1 MERATEAPID
11 AMEPVLQTARPVPA
25 ASRTFHLVAVGGT
38 AMTPLAALLLA
49 RGERVTGSDGP
60 LYPPMSDRLAALG
73 VAVLPAYS
81 AENVG
86 ADVTEVVAGNLARK
100 DNPEVLEALRRG
112 LRVRSM
118 PEALHDE
125 ILAGRHSVVV
135 AGTHGK
141 TTTTALAAWL
151 LAAAGRDPGYLVG
164 GEPANF
170 PGPAALGGGA
180 PFVVEGDEYSTS
192 YADKGPKFLHYA
204 PQTFVLTSVEFDH
217 ADLYP
222 DLAAVKAAF
231 RAGAALVPEGGT
243 IVANG
248 DDANVRE
255 VLGGARAHV
264 LLYGVA
270 PRPAGAP
277 DVDLLATE
285 VAEGEG
291 GTRFTVHRSG
301 KEPYSVLS
309 PLAGRHNVSNVL
321 AAFGVALGFGLNP
334 AQLAGGLASFRG
346 VKRRMEIVGTE
357 GGVTVVDDFAHHPT
371 AVATTVAGAKRRF
384 PGRRVWAAFEPR
396 SMTAGRADFFDAW
409 ADALAGAGGV
419 ALAAPFHAARLS
431 RPGGPGALDARALV
445 ARLEAAGIPALTADT
460 PEALLLALVPALRDG
475 DVVLSMS
482 SGSFGGFP
490 RKLLAALGPKAP
502 SAGPR

>member
-1 MERATEAPID
+1 
-11 AMEPVLQTARPVPA
+11 
-25 ASRTFHLVAVGGT
+25 
-38 AMTPLAALLLA
+38 MTPLAALLLA

-73 VAVLPAYS
+73 IEVLPAYA
-81 AENVG
+81 AENVAG
-86 ADVTEVVAGNLARK
+86 DVTEVVAGNLARK
-100 DNPEVLEALRRG
+100 DNAEILEALRRG

-118 PEALHDE
+118 PETLHDE
-125 ILAGRHSVVV
+125 ILAGRHPVVV

-141 TTTTALAAWL
+141 TTTTALLAWL
-151 LAAAGRDPGYLVG
+151 LAVAGRDPGYLVG

-204 PQTFVLTSVEFDH
+204 PRTFVVTSVEFDH
-217 ADLYP
+217 ADLYA

-231 RAGAALVPEGGT
+231 RAGVALVPDAGT

-255 VLGGARAHV
+255 VLDGARAHV

-285 VAEGEG
+285 VAEGER

-301 KEPYSVLS
+301 LEPYSVLS

-321 AAFGVALGFGLNP
+321 AAFGGALGFGLTP
-334 AQLAGGLASFRG
+334 DQLTGGLASFRG
-346 VKRRMEIVGTE
+346 VRRRMEVLGTE

-396 SMTAGRADFFDAW
+396 SMTAGRADFFEAYARALAE
-409 ADALAGAGGV
+409 ADAV
-419 ALAAPFHAARLS
+419 ALAAPYHAARLAQ
-431 RPGGPGALDARALV
+431 PGGPGALDAGALV
-445 ARLEAAGIPALTADT
+445 ARLRSAGTPALTAATPDT
-460 PEALLLALVPALRDG
+460 LVDALVGELAAG

-490 RKLLAALGPKAP
+490 RKLLAALGAKGP

>member
-1 MERATEAPID
+1 
-11 AMEPVLQTARPVPA
+11 
-25 ASRTFHLVAVGGT
+25 
-38 AMTPLAALLLA
+38 MTPLAALLLA

-73 VAVLPAYS
+73 IGVLPGWA

-86 ADVTEVVAGNLARK
+86 PDVTEVVAGNLARK
-100 DNPEVLEALRRG
+100 DNPEILAALRRG

-118 PEALHDE
+118 PETLHDE
-125 ILAGRHSVVV
+125 ILEGRHPVVV

-141 TTTTALAAWL
+141 TTTTALLAWL

-204 PQTFVLTSVEFDH
+204 PRTFVLTSVEFDH

-222 DLAAVKAAF
+222 DLAAVKTAF
-231 RAGAALVPEGGT
+231 RAGAALAPEDGT
-243 IVANG
+243 LVANA
-248 DDANVRE
+248 DDPNVLD
-255 VLGGARAHV
+255 VIASARAHV

-270 PRPAGAP
+270 PRPAGTP

-285 VAEGEG
+285 IAEGAE

-321 AAFGVALGFGLNP
+321 AAFGAAIGFGLNP
-334 AQLAGGLASFRG
+334 AQLTGGLASFRG
-346 VKRRMEIVGTE
+346 VMRRLEVVGTE
-357 GGVTVVDDFAHHPT
+357 AGVTVVDDFAHHPT
-371 AVATTVAGAKRRF
+371 AVASTIAGAKRRF

-396 SMTAGRADFFDAW
+396 SMTAGRADFFEPYA
-409 ADALAGAGGV
+409 AALAGADGV
-419 ALAAPFHAARLS
+419 ALAAPFHAARLAQ
-431 RPGGPGALDARALV
+431 PGGPGSLDAAALV
-445 ARLEAAGIPALTADT
+445 ARLRSSGLPALTAGN
-460 PEALLLALVPALRDG
+460 PEQLLAALVPELRAG
-475 DVVLSMS
+475 DVVLAMS
-482 SGSFGGFP
+482 SGSFDGFP
-490 RKLLAALGPKAP
+490 RKLLERLKAL
-502 SAGPR
+502 